1 MGEMRKMLIK
11 KITIHNFG
19 KIHNRTFDFSEGINV
34 LYGENESGK
43 TTVHTF
49 IKGMLYGIPRLRGR
63 AAANDVYRT
72 YEPWENPGEYG
83 GVMWFESGGM
93 SYRLT
98 RNFSRERPFAELLC
112 EDTGALVDPD
122 SGALDEILGNVSE
135 AVYDN
140 TVSVGQMKS
149 VTGRNLVR
157 ELQNYMAGYE
167 GGADSTIDIE
177 RASQMLKMTRKG
189 YQVQESHRKKALEA
203 EQIRIRS
210 GIGYLEEEEKKL
222 AKRERVIRHRMKEMS
237 PAGEEENAF
246 DAKILKLQQNTQ
258 TYFLLSIIAAVL
270 LFIVALV
277 LKKPA
282 FRAVSGG
289 AAALVL
295 VYGFL
300 KRNSM
305 IRETEKLKIYKEK
318 WEERYAKLSWDLE
331 QTKRMLDE
339 KRSAIENMQEE
350 LDEGEDALYQ
360 ESSEQREVKAIN
372 LALETI
378 TALSGNINARIGS
391 HLRTRTSRILSGITG
406 GKYSEVLM
414 DENLRMAVNTG
425 ERVVPLERLSR
436 GTLEQIYFALRMAAG
451 ELFCGGTPFPVILDD
466 VFGSYDVERLQAL
479 LRWLHNEDRQVMIST
494 CSGREAELLRE
505 DGITFNEILL

>member
-1 MGEMRKMLIK
+1 MLIK

-19 KIHNRTFDFSEGINV
+19 KIHNRTFDLSEGINV

-49 IKGMLYGIPRLRGR
+49 IKGMLYGIPRQRGR
-63 AAANDVYRT
+63 AAANDIYRT

-83 GVMWFESGGM
+83 GTIWFEAGGM

-98 RNFSRERPFAELLC
+98 RNFSRERPFGELLC

-122 SGALDEILGNVSE
+122 EGALDEILGNVSE

-149 VTGRNLVR
+149 VTGQNLVR

-167 GGADSTIDIE
+167 GSADSTIDIE

-189 YQVQESHRKKALEA
+189 YQVQENRRKKALEA

-222 AKRERVIRHRMKEMS
+222 QKREKAIRHRMKEMS
-237 PAGEEENAF
+237 PAGEGENAF
-246 DAKILKLQQNTQ
+246 DVKMQKMQQNAQ
-258 TYFLLSIIAAVL
+258 TYLLLSVIAAVL
-270 LFIVALV
+270 PVIAAIV
-277 LKKPA
+277 LKQPA
-282 FRAVSGG
+282 FKVCS
-289 AAALVL
+289 AAAAVLILVFG
-295 VYGFL
+295 VF
-300 KRNSM
+300 KRNSAL
-305 IRETEKLKIYKEK
+305 REIDRIGEYKAK
-318 WEERYAKLSWDLE
+318 WEERYAKMSWDLE
-331 QTKRMLDE
+331 HTKQALAE

-360 ESSEQREVKAIN
+360 ESSEQREIKALS

-378 TALSGNINARIGS
+378 TALSGNINARIGM

-406 GKYSEVLM
+406 GKYSVVLM
-414 DENLRMAVNTG
+414 DENLKMAVNTE

-451 ELFCGGTPFPVILDD
+451 ELFCGDTPFPVILDD
-466 VFGSYDVERLQAL
+466 VFGSYDEDRLQAL

-494 CSGREAELLRE
+494 CSGREAELLRG
-505 DGITFNEILL
+505 DGIPFNEILL